1 MDGTGEYPEPEKSR
15 LPLSFRFHPQALP
28 RTVESSGANTPG
40 HPPIDGTRKRK
51 RFPPLPTG
59 SRNRF
64 AQRSIGRRRC
74 LGKATRPPT
83 RTGRPSRN
91 GGKTKPIDDTP
102 LRPEELSG
110 SHRPPEAMKS
120 LRRPRHRTPPFL
132 TGRNGDKPDR
142 PIQIH
147 RGRSVP
153 SDKKP
158 FTDTGS
164 GRRPKNPNRPRSRTP
179 KTFRRTRPV
188 RRSSKD
194 TIAGTRTPASRQSLR
209 GKTPPAKRRRTSIF
223 FPTMKTAGDFP
234 PHSVGFVPERP
245 CRRTA
250 RAAGRKARKR
260 QTVPSSPAPAGKS
273 PVPDLL
279 RFARLV
285 SSLTGKKSA
294 RQCSAAKQ
302 ATSNR
307 AKAADFGTER
317 PKPGVY
323 GMPQDSLGAGAS
335 APVSSPA
342 DAGERNRDTNEKGE
356 ARILRRT
363 RASPVRSVNVAG
375 RPLRTPARPDYSIS
389 IISA

>member
-194 TIAGTRTPASRQSLR
+194 TIAGT
-209 GKTPPAKRRRTSIF
+209 
-223 FPTMKTAGDFP
+223 